1 MKSGINRRDVL
12 LGGALLTGAGGA
24 AALVPRGRLVLMPKG
39 HELEAIVP
47 KKLGG
52 WTYVPTPGI
61 VMPRTEGTLS
71 AKLYGDVLSRVYVS
85 ESRLPVI
92 LVMAYGPVQND
103 LLQLHRPEV
112 CYSAVGFQV
121 SGTTPA
127 KLPLAAGVELPIRE
141 LVAESDRRVETITYW
156 TRVGDDLPTNGTE
169 QRIAK
174 LKQQWAGYVAD
185 GILVRMSCAVPPEPG
200 VRDQL
205 AEFARELVKAVPAV
219 DLPALIGRPLA
230 ARLA

>member
-1 MKSGINRRDVL
+1 MTAINRRDVL
-12 LGGALLTGAGGA
+12 MGGALVAGAAGA
-24 AALVPRGRLVLMPKG
+24 AALVPRDRLVLMPKG

-47 KKLGG
+47 KTLGG
-52 WTYVPTPGI
+52 WHYVPTPGI

-85 ESRLPVI
+85 ETQLPVI
-92 LVMAYGPVQND
+92 MVMAYGPIQND

-112 CYSAVGFQV
+112 CYTAVGFDV

-127 KLPLAAGVELPIRE
+127 LLPLRPGVELPVRE
-141 LVAESDRRVETITYW
+141 LVARSEQRTETITYW
-156 TRVGDDLPTNGTE
+156 TRIGDDLPTNGTE
-169 QRIAK
+169 QRVAK
-174 LKQQWAGYVAD
+174 LKQQWAGYISD
-185 GILVRMSCAVPPEPG
+185 GILVRLSCAVPPEPG

-205 AEFARELVKAVPAV
+205 AAFARELLAAVPAV
-219 DLPALIGRPLA
+219 DRPALLGRPLA